1 MKVAIIGTG
10 LMGMG
15 IAQVF
20 ATHGDSV
27 SMCVVTG
34 SNYEKKEAKFRSN
47 VQRLVSKG
55 KLSQEA
61 CDEVCSHVRF
71 GGLELAADVDLVVE
85 SALENMEAKIEL
97 FQRLDPI
104 CRPDTMFTTNTSS
117 LSITELMSNINRPLV
132 GMHFFNPAPLMKL
145 VEVIPGILTPQS
157 LTDQVY
163 QIALSLGKD
172 PVLVQEG
179 PGFVVN
185 RILIPMI
192 NEGISIYA
200 EGLATVEDVDK
211 AMRLGANHPMGPLA
225 LGDLIGL
232 DVCLEVM
239 NVLYAETLDNN
250 CLLYTSPSPRDR
262 TRSRMPSSA

>member
-117 LSITELMSNINRPLV
+117 LSIGCCPSCFVMSMTSTATPKDSTTA
-132 GMHFFNPAPLMKL
+132 FFRASGSPTA
-145 VEVIPGILTPQS
+145 VITQ
-157 LTDQVY
+157 
-163 QIALSLGKD
+163 
-172 PVLVQEG
+172 
-179 PGFVVN
+179 
-185 RILIPMI
+185 
-192 NEGISIYA
+192 
-200 EGLATVEDVDK
+200 
-211 AMRLGANHPMGPLA
+211 RL
-225 LGDLIGL
+225 
-232 DVCLEVM
+232 
-239 NVLYAETLDNN
+239 
-250 CLLYTSPSPRDR
+250 
-262 TRSRMPSSA
+262 